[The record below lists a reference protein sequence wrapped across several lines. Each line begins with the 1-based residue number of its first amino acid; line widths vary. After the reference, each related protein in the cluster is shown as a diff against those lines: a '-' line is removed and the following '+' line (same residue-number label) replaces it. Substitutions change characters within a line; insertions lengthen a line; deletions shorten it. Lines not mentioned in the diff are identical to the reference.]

1 MGTIS
6 RAFFARNLVDSG
18 TKVNYETK
26 CLCSWNKIVALF
38 LKSSIFE
45 TYKTPSMKKILLLA
59 ITFSLT
65 SCAQV
70 QQTLNQLPQLSSQ
83 IPGVGGVDIA
93 SGLKEAL
100 NKGITQQVSKLT
112 AVDGFYKNEAV
123 KILMPAELQ
132 KVDATLRKIGLGSLA
147 DEGIKVLNRAAED
160 AVKEATPIF
169 VSAVKNMTF
178 TDAKNILLGNDSAAT
193 TYLQGSTTTAL
204 YGKFNPVIKSS
215 FEKVGADVIWTKII
229 NKYNTIPLVKKVNPD
244 LTDYT
249 TNQALAGVFKMIA
262 VEEKEIRNNISAR
275 TTPLLK
281 SVFAMQ
287 DNK

>member
-1 MGTIS
+1 
-6 RAFFARNLVDSG
+6 
-18 TKVNYETK
+18 
-26 CLCSWNKIVALF
+26 
-38 LKSSIFE
+38 
-45 TYKTPSMKKILLLA
+45 MKKILLLA
-59 ITFSLT
+59 VTFSLT

-70 QQTLNQLPQLSSQ
+70 QQTLNQLPQISSQ

-100 NKGITQQVSKLT
+100 NKGITLQVSKLT

-123 KILMPAELQ
+123 KILMPQELQ
-132 KVDATLRKIGLGSLA
+132 KVDATLRKVGLSSLA
-147 DEGIKVLNRAAED
+147 DEGIKMLNRAAED

-169 VSAVKNMTF
+169 VSAVKNMSF

-193 TYLQGSTTTAL
+193 SYLQGSTTSAL

-215 FEKVGADVIWTKII
+215 FEKVGADVVWTKII

-249 TNQALAGVFKMIA
+249 TTQALSGVFKMIA

-287 DNK
+287 DGK

>member
-1 MGTIS
+1 
-6 RAFFARNLVDSG
+6 
-18 TKVNYETK
+18 
-26 CLCSWNKIVALF
+26 
-38 LKSSIFE
+38 
-45 TYKTPSMKKILLLA
+45 MKKILILSLV
-59 ITFSLT
+59 FSL
-65 SCAQV
+65 SSYAQV
-70 QQTLNQLPQLSSQ
+70 KETLTQKISKLSTQ
-83 IPGVGGVDIA
+83 ISGVGGVDIA

-132 KVDATLRKIGLGSLA
+132 KVDATLRRVGLGSLA
-147 DEGIKVLNRAAED
+147 DEGVKVLNRAAED

-169 VSAVKNMTF
+169 VSAVKNMSF

-193 TYLQGSTTTAL
+193 SYLQNGTTTAL
-204 YGKFNPVIKSS
+204 YAKFNPVIKSS
-215 FEKVGADVIWTKII
+215 FEKVGADVVWKNII

-262 VEEKEIRNNISAR
+262 VEEKDIRTNINAR
-275 TTPLLK
+275 TTPVLK

-287 DNK
+287 DKK